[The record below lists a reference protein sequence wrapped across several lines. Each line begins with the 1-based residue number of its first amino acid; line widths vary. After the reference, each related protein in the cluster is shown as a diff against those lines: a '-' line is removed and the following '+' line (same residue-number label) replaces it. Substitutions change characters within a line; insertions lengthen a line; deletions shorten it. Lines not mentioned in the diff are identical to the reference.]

1 MPDRIPGN
9 RMVIGIGTDICH
21 IERIKKLAPEA
32 VTRVLTPS
40 EAAYCGKYAAAHER
54 IAGRFA
60 AKEAILKALGTGWSA
75 GLGWSQIEILPD
87 AAGAPLV
94 TLTGAARERLSSLGA
109 TRCLVSISH
118 HGEYAVAFAIIE

>member
-1 MPDRIPGN
+1 
-9 RMVIGIGTDICH
+9 MVIGIGTDICH

-32 VTRVLTPS
+32 VERILTVA
-40 EAAYCGKYAAAHER
+40 EAAYCGRYANPHER

-75 GLGWSQIEILPD
+75 GLGWGQLEILPD

-94 TLTGAARERLSSLGA
+94 TLSGAARTRLLELGA

-118 HGEYAVAFAIIE
+118 QGEYAVAFSIIE

>member
-1 MPDRIPGN
+1 
-9 RMVIGIGTDICH
+9 MVIGIGTDICH

-32 VTRVLTPS
+32 VDRVLTPA
-40 EAAYCGKYAAAHER
+40 EAAYCGRYATPHER

-60 AKEAILKALGTGWSA
+60 AKEAILKALGTGWSG
-75 GLGWSQIEILPD
+75 GLGWGQIEILPD

-94 TLTGAARERLSSLGA
+94 TLTGAARERLASLGA

-118 HGEYAVAFAIIE
+118 HGDYAVAFSVIE